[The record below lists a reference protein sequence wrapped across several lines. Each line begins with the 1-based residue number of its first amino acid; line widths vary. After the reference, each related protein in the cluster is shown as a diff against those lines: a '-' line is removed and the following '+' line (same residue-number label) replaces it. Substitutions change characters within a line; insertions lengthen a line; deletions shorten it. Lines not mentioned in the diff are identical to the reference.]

1 MNKQVVI
8 FVNLNGLYNI
18 LNEIKNFISF
28 DIQNYTN
35 KDVFFQDLNKNNI
48 LAESTIV
55 TNSIEYFKSD
65 NKNLD
70 KRNILVFKDF
80 PIQIGTI
87 VYQINIQLIK
97 QRYDFQSK
105 INIKNYN
112 LNLNSRKISK
122 NKKDLKLTEREIDII
137 LFLKKQKEP
146 KKIEIL
152 QKEIWHYSS
161 DLETHTVET
170 HIYRLRKKI
179 KDQFNDENFILSHKE
194 GYSIE

>member
-70 KRNILVFKDF
+70 KRNILIFEDF
-80 PIQIGTI
+80 PIQINTI
-87 VYQINIQLIK
+87 IDQINIQLIK
-97 QRYDFQSK
+97 QRYNFQSK

-122 NKKDLKLTEREIDII
+122 NQKDLKLTEREIDII

>member
-8 FVNLNGLYNI
+8 FINLTGLYNI

-28 DIQNYTN
+28 DIKNYIN
-35 KDVFFQDLNKNNI
+35 KDDFFQDLNKNNI
-48 LAESTIV
+48 LAQSTIV
-55 TNSIEYFKSD
+55 TNSIENFNSD
-65 NKNLD
+65 NKNID
-70 KRNILVFKDF
+70 KRNILTFRDF
-80 PIQIGTI
+80 PMQINAI
-87 VYQINIQLIK
+87 IDQINIQLIK

-122 NKKDLKLTEREIDII
+122 NERDLKLTEREIDII

-146 KKIEIL
+146 KTIEVL

-179 KDQFNDENFILSHKE
+179 KDQFKDENFIVSYKE

>member
-8 FVNLNGLYNI
+8 FVNLTGLYNI
-18 LNEIKNFISF
+18 LDEIKNFISF
-28 DIQNYTN
+28 DIKNYAN
-35 KDVFFQDLNKNNI
+35 QDDFFQDLNKDNV
-48 LAESTIV
+48 LAQSTIV
-55 TNSIEYFKSD
+55 TNSIEFFKSN
-65 NKNLD
+65 NKTID
-70 KRNILVFKDF
+70 KRNFLVFENF
-80 PIQIGTI
+80 PIQLSTI
-87 VYQINIQLIK
+87 IDQINIQLIK

-146 KKIEIL
+146 KTIEIL

-170 HIYRLRKKI
+170 HIYRLRKKM
-179 KDQFNDENFILSHKE
+179 KDKFEDENFILSYKE

>member
-28 DIQNYTN
+28 DIKNYTN
-35 KDVFFQDLNKNNI
+35 KDDFFQDLNKNNI

-55 TNSIEYFKSD
+55 TNSIEYFNSG

-70 KRNILVFKDF
+70 KRNILVFEDF
-80 PIQIGTI
+80 PIQISI
-87 VYQINIQLIK
+87 IIDQINIQLIK

-122 NKKDLKLTEREIDII
+122 NEKDLKLTEREIDII

-146 KKIEIL
+146 KTIEVL

-179 KDQFNDENFILSHKE
+179 KDQFKDENFIVSYKE

>member
-1 MNKQVVI
+1 MNKQIVT
-8 FVNLNGLYNI
+8 FVNHTGLYNI
-18 LNEIKNFISF
+18 LNEIKNFIFF
-28 DIQNYTN
+28 DIKNYVN
-35 KDVFFQDLNKNNI
+35 KEDFFQDLKKNNI
-48 LAESTIV
+48 LAQSTIV
-55 TNSIEYFKSD
+55 TNSIDYFKSD
-65 NKNLD
+65 NKNID
-70 KRNILVFKDF
+70 KRNILVFKDL
-80 PIQIGTI
+80 PIQLSII
-87 VYQINIQLIK
+87 IDQINIQLIK

-122 NKKDLKLTEREIDII
+122 NEKDLKLTEREIDII
-137 LFLKKQKEP
+137 LFLNKQKEP
-146 KKIEIL
+146 KTIEVL

-179 KDQFNDENFILSHKE
+179 KDQFKDENFIVSYKE

>member
-35 KDVFFQDLNKNNI
+35 KDDFFQDLNKNNI

-70 KRNILVFKDF
+70 KRNILIFEDF
-80 PIQIGTI
+80 PIQISTI
-87 VYQINIQLIK
+87 IDQINIQLIK

-122 NKKDLKLTEREIDII
+122 NQKDLKLTEREIDII

-179 KDQFNDENFILSHKE
+179 KDQFNDANFILSHKE

>member
-70 KRNILVFKDF
+70 KRNILIFEDF
-80 PIQIGTI
+80 PIQISTI
-87 VYQINIQLIK
+87 IDQINIQLIK

-122 NKKDLKLTEREIDII
+122 NQKDLKLTEREIDII

-179 KDQFNDENFILSHKE
+179 KDQFNDANFILSHKE

>member
-28 DIQNYTN
+28 DIKNYTN
-35 KDVFFQDLNKNNI
+35 KDDFFQDLNKNNI

-70 KRNILVFKDF
+70 KRNILIFEDF
-80 PIQIGTI
+80 PIQISTI
-87 VYQINIQLIK
+87 IDQINIQLIK

-122 NKKDLKLTEREIDII
+122 NQKDLKLTEREIDII

>member
-8 FVNLNGLYNI
+8 LVNLTELYNI
-18 LNEIKNFISF
+18 LYEIKNFISF
-28 DIQNYTN
+28 DIKNYAN
-35 KDVFFQDLNKNNI
+35 KDDFFQDLNKNNI
-48 LAESTIV
+48 LTESTIV
-55 TNSIEYFKSD
+55 TNSIEYFKWD

-87 VYQINIQLIK
+87 VDQINIQLIK

-122 NKKDLKLTEREIDII
+122 NQKDLKLTEREIDII

>member
-70 KRNILVFKDF
+70 KRNILIFEDF
-80 PIQIGTI
+80 PIQISTI
-87 VYQINIQLIK
+87 IDQINIQLIK
-97 QRYDFQSK
+97 QRYNFQSK

-122 NKKDLKLTEREIDII
+122 NQKDLKLTEREIDII

>member
-1 MNKQVVI
+1 MNKQVVN
-8 FVNLNGLYNI
+8 FVNLTGLYNI
-18 LNEIKNFISF
+18 LNEIKNLISF
-28 DIQNYTN
+28 NIKNYAN
-35 KDVFFQDLNKNNI
+35 KNDFFQDLNKNNI
-48 LAESTIV
+48 LPQSTIV
-55 TNSIEYFKSD
+55 TSSREYFKSD
-65 NKNLD
+65 NEKID
-70 KRNILVFKDF
+70 KRSILVFEDF
-80 PIQIGTI
+80 PIQLSTI
-87 VYQINIQLIK
+87 IDQINIQLIK

-146 KKIEIL
+146 KTIEVL
-152 QKEIWHYSS
+152 QNEIWHYSS

-179 KDQFNDENFILSHKE
+179 KDQFQDENFIVSYKE

>member
-28 DIQNYTN
+28 DIKNYTN
-35 KDVFFQDLNKNNI
+35 KDDFFQDLNKNNI

-55 TNSIEYFKSD
+55 TNSIEYFNSG

-70 KRNILVFKDF
+70 KRNILVFEDF
-80 PIQIGTI
+80 PIQISI
-87 VYQINIQLIK
+87 IIDQINIQLIK

-122 NKKDLKLTEREIDII
+122 NQKDLKLTEREIDII

>member
-28 DIQNYTN
+28 DIKNYTN
-35 KDVFFQDLNKNNI
+35 KDDFFQDLNKNNI

-70 KRNILVFKDF
+70 KRNILIFEDF
-80 PIQIGTI
+80 PIQISTI
-87 VYQINIQLIK
+87 IDQINIQLIK

-112 LNLNSRKISK
+112 LDLNSRKISK

>member
-18 LNEIKNFISF
+18 LDEIKNFISF

-55 TNSIEYFKSD
+55 TNSIEYFKSN

-70 KRNILVFKDF
+70 KRNFLIFENF
-80 PIQIGTI
+80 PIQLSTI
-87 VYQINIQLIK
+87 IDQINIQLIK

-146 KKIEIL
+146 KTIEIL

-170 HIYRLRKKI
+170 HIYRLRKKM
-179 KDQFNDENFILSHKE
+179 KDKFEDENFILSYKE